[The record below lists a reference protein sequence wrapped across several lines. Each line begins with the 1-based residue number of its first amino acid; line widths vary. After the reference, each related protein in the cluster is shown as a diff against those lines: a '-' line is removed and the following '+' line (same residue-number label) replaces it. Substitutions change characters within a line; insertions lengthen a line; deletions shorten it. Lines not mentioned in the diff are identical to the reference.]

1 MDCYKRRKDKTRRN
15 MDFQQFID
23 TLGLDK
29 SIMEDEVS
37 DIKTKIKLY
46 ERLIFVMLG
55 SFAVVRC

>member
-1 MDCYKRRKDKTRRN
+1 
-15 MDFQQFID
+15 MDFQQVID

-46 ERLIFVMLG
+46 ERLIFVMLR